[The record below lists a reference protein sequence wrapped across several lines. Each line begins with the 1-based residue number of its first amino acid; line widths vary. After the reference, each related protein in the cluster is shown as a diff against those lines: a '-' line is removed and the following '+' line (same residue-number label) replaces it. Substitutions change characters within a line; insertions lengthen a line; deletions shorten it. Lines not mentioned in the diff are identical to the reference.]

1 METIDRYK
9 DKFENMQENA
19 PRTVGGIE
27 VSGRTYKYVGME
39 WTEYYGELPGG
50 GWLSLLISEVSIE
63 PGSEGDAV
71 LNSVMI
77 E

>member
-9 DKFENMQENA
+9 DKFENLQEIA
-19 PRTVGGIE
+19 PRTVGEIE
-27 VSGRTYKYVGME
+27 LSGRTYKYVGME

>member
-19 PRTVGGIE
+19 PRTVGEIE
-27 VSGRTYKYVGME
+27 LSGRTYKYVGME

-50 GWLSLLISEVSIE
+50 G
-63 PGSEGDAV
+63 
-71 LNSVMI
+71 
-77 E
+77 